1 MTVTKQLSG
10 RLTAK
15 GLATRQR
22 IVQAAADLIYQHG
35 VQGTNNEL
43 LRKQTGISGSQLS
56 HYFPDK
62 ENLVRAVIAWQAET
76 MMGLHQ
82 NPPRGELDSLDALRA
97 WADSYTERDDVWRG
111 GCTFGSLSSEVM
123 KSDLD
128 VHDEIAAGFDRWRQ
142 VFVRGLRAMRDRGEL
157 RSETDPEQL
166 ASVLTA
172 AFQGGMLLAQGA
184 RDTGPLR
191 AALGGALDYVA
202 TFTG

>member
-97 WADSYTERDDVWRG
+97 WADSYTERDDVWCG

-191 AALGGALDYVA
+191 AALDYVA

>member
-1 MTVTKQLSG
+1 VLVRPSTPQTY
-10 RLTAK
+10 TA
-15 GLATRQR
+15 
-22 IVQAAADLIYQHG
+22 
-35 VQGTNNEL
+35 
-43 LRKQTGISGSQLS
+43 
-56 HYFPDK
+56 PDWAVKPVYK

-82 NPPRGELDSLDALRA
+82 DPPRGELDSLDALRA
-97 WADSYTERDDVWRG
+97 WADSYIERDDVWCG

-157 RSETDPEQL
+157 RSETDPERL

>member
-10 RLTAK
+10 RLTTK

-22 IVQAAADLIYQHG
+22 IVRAAADLIYQHG

-62 ENLVRAVIAWQAET
+62 ESLVHAVIAWQAET

-82 NPPRGELDSLDALRA
+82 DPPRGELDSLDALRA
-97 WADSYTERDDVWRG
+97 WADSYTERDDVWCG
-111 GCTFGSLSSEVM
+111 GCTFGSLSSEVI

-142 VFVRGLRAMRDRGEL
+142 VFVRGLRVMRDRGEL
-157 RSETDPEQL
+157 RSETDPERL